1 MSDRPRP
8 EDLAELGESTT
19 NVANAW
25 AGANEYLSR
34 GLVEWTRRQITDNRA
49 HAVRAALAACELV
62 APQFPNEPVEGLA
75 PKKYVDDMI
84 AAIKRWLADPSKE
97 NTQTVRSSLDV
108 TREAHAWQRDQDVAP
123 YWIVEAVD
131 HTCLAVWSG
140 ERASYIVPM
149 DFATCGA
156 RAVACVLHTL
166 IDMGETSHRAAERV
180 VDVVQKTR

>member
-1 MSDRPRP
+1 MSDRPGP
-8 EDLAELGESTT
+8 EELTELGESTT

-62 APQFPNEPVEGLA
+62 VPKFPTERVEGLA

-84 AAIKRWLADPSKE
+84 ATIKRWLAEPTHE
-97 NTQTVRSSLDV
+97 NSAAVRSSLDV

-123 YWIVEAVD
+123 YWILEAVD

-156 RAVACVLHTL
+156 RAVACVLHALT
-166 IDMGETSHRAAERV
+166 DMGETPERAAVLV
-180 VDVVQKTR
+180 VDVVQRTR

>member
-1 MSDRPRP
+1 MSDRPRI
-8 EDLAELGESTT
+8 EELQELGESTT

-25 AGANEYLSR
+25 AGAEEYLSR

-62 APQFPNEPVEGLA
+62 SGSFPSAPIEGLP
-75 PKKYVDDMI
+75 PKQYIEDMT
-84 AAIKRWLADPSKE
+84 AAIKRWLAEPTRAHTE
-97 NTQTVRSSLDV
+97 AVRSSLDV

-123 YWIVEAVD
+123 YWILEAID

-156 RAVACVLHTL
+156 RAVACVLHAL
-166 IDMGETSHRAAERV
+166 IDMGHAPAQASDRV
-180 VDVVQKTR
+180 VEVVHSTR